1 METKERQIS
10 HDFTDMQNTK
20 KEKTKTH
27 RYREKIGGCQR
38 ERGLGEQKA
47 EGDQE
52 PRAQTLSSK
61 INKS

>member
-1 METKERQIS
+1 MLPVATTCLELKGIMLSETKEPL
-10 HDFTDMQNTK
+10 K
-20 KEKTKTH
+20 
-27 RYREKIGGCQR
+27 YREKIGGCQR

>member
-1 METKERQIS
+1 MIS
-10 HDFTDMQNTK
+10 LICRIRKKKKK

-38 ERGLGEQKA
+38 ERGLGEQKV